1 MMLNHSGKTLWKAAL
16 LLGGAILVVTAS
28 APGRAA
34 QQATADVPPDATPE
48 ITAVHPNQGAPG
60 QEVTVKVEGK
70 NFSAGAYV
78 SFSNPAVHAVST
90 ERVSPTQLEARVA
103 VGAKA
108 QPGAISLFV
117 SNPGSAVAEV
127 PFSIVEETPASAP
140 AAPPAT
146 TATPET
152 QAPATAEASQQAPA
166 APGPEVKGIEPAR
179 AARGAQATLKITGK
193 HFADGARVAFSNP
206 GIQVQDV
213 QVKKDTEIAARIQV
227 AADAAT
233 GTTGMFVVNPDD
245 TEAEV
250 TFEVTGEATSTKA
263 SGASSAA
270 PTAKPAGKPATKPAA
285 KSAGQTLQF
294 DVISL
299 SDVGN
304 ILQSRSNPKGTL
316 SLASGKLRFEESGK
330 EVFSVPVAEIKEV
343 GENLIL
349 GVNTGTFHILFASG
363 QTYNFVAGSLRPA
376 DSKSIMESLQAALK

>member
-1 MMLNHSGKTLWKAAL
+1 
-16 LLGGAILVVTAS
+16 V
-28 APGRAA
+28 
-34 QQATADVPPDATPE
+34 
-48 ITAVHPNQGAPG
+48 
-60 QEVTVKVEGK
+60 
-70 NFSAGAYV
+70 
-78 SFSNPAVHAVST
+78 
-90 ERVSPTQLEARVA
+90 
-103 VGAKA
+103 
-108 QPGAISLFV
+108 
-117 SNPGSAVAEV
+117 
-127 PFSIVEETPASAP
+127 
-140 AAPPAT
+140 
-146 TATPET
+146 
-152 QAPATAEASQQAPA
+152 
-166 APGPEVKGIEPAR
+166 
-179 AARGAQATLKITGK
+179 
-193 HFADGARVAFSNP
+193 
-206 GIQVQDV
+206 
-213 QVKKDTEIAARIQV
+213 ARIQV

-270 PTAKPAGKPATKPAA
+270 PTAKPAGKAAAKPAA

-349 GVNTGTFHILFASG
+349 GVNTGTFHIVLASG

-376 DSKSIMESLQAALK
+376 DSKSIMESLQSALK